1 VRRLSVWL
9 VLGSLTIS
17 ASPTTTTP
25 SRPTRGKAG
34 SGATETVRG
43 RLSVNQRSSPHV
55 SGTLLENSVRALL
68 PSRGGLGRGIDWRGE
83 CRAVQAGWGR
93 RGRVAEQQRDLT

>member
-55 SGTLLENSVRALL
+55 AGRCSRTLFAPSYLRVVVWVAGSIGGVNAALFRQDGAGGVVSPNSSV
-68 PSRGGLGRGIDWRGE
+68 I
-83 CRAVQAGWGR
+83 
-93 RGRVAEQQRDLT
+93 